1 MSLDR
6 RRQMVA
12 HKSTRLS
19 IVKQCEMLEIGRS
32 SFYYEPSGETE
43 YNLKLMRIIDEE
55 FTEDPTYGSRT
66 MRYVLRRKGYVV
78 SRKRIQRLMRKMGLR
93 AIYRTPKTSI
103 PNLEHKVYPYLLRGL
118 TIDRPNQVWCTD
130 ITYIPMRRGFLYLV
144 AIMDWHSRKI
154 LSWRLSNTLG
164 ADFCVQALEEALR
177 NYGTPEI
184 FNTDQGCQFTS
195 RDFTK
200 VLKENGV
207 KISMDGKGRWV
218 DNVMIER
225 LWRSLKYGCV
235 YLHDFENG
243 VQLRKGLQR
252 WFMRYNGIRPHD
264 SLGGATPDE
273 VYFAPTLPGVSSS
286 KEAA

>member
-1 MSLDR
+1 MVDR
-6 RRQMVA
+6 
-12 HKSTRLS
+12 KSTRLS
-19 IVKQCEMLEIGRS
+19 IAKQCNLLEIGRS
-32 SFYYEPSGETE
+32 SFYYLPSGESE

-55 FTEDPTYGSRT
+55 FMEDPTYGSRT
-66 MRYVLRRKGYVV
+66 MRYVLRRKCHVV

-93 AIYRTPKTSI
+93 AIYRAPKTSI
-103 PNLEHKVYPYLLRGL
+103 PNPEHKVYPYLLKGL

-144 AIMDWHSRKI
+144 AIMDWHSRRI
-154 LSWRLSNTLG
+154 LSWRLSNTLD

-177 NYGTPEI
+177 IYGPPEI

-195 RDFTK
+195 RDFTN

-243 VQLRKGLQR
+243 AQLRKGLQK

-273 VYFAPTLPGVSSS
+273 VYFAPTLPGVSSP